1 MPPVVFTFPLAPRHL
16 LHEAVGQIQIFV
28 ERTMTDN
35 GLTDLFVT
43 QYKTLLKM
51 RLQQTSSML
60 RGKVEEGYHAGAK
73 MASPLNLVSAMAM
86 KTPEGRFAPKT
97 NTPADYQRRWVMPID
112 KEGDQ
117 LVDNFDQ
124 LKTPIDPK
132 SKLVERASAAVARS
146 WDDEII
152 RAATA
157 AATIG
162 VDVGSLTT
170 EAFDTAHFQ
179 IASNFGASAAVG
191 LTVAKLNEARRIL
204 EKYHNAEELNAGLCT
219 AVIGSS
225 QHADLRNQA
234 LVTSN
239 EFNKNGGILVDGNV
253 TKFMGFN
260 IVQSERLAVA
270 SNVRSVLVFVKS
282 GIYLGIWQDI
292 KTQVFQRSD
301 LSSNPWDISTIVSY
315 GATRTENGK
324 VIEVLCADTTG
335 ADITP

>member
-1 MPPVVFTFPLAPRHL
+1 MADT
-16 LHEAVGQIQIFV
+16 
-28 ERTMTDN
+28 

-51 RLQQTSSML
+51 KLQQTASML

-73 MASPLNLVSAMAM
+73 MASPINLVSAMAL
-86 KTPEGRFAPKT
+86 KTPEGRFAPKV
-97 NTPADYQRRWVMPID
+97 NTPADYQRRWVMPVD

-117 LVDNFDQ
+117 LVDSFDQ

-132 SKLVERASAAVARS
+132 SKLVERAAAAVARA

-157 AATIG
+157 TAVIG
-162 VDVGSLTT
+162 ADVGSLTT
-170 EAFDTAHFQ
+170 EAWSGYSV
-179 IASNFGASAAVG
+179 ASTFGASAAVG

-204 EKYHNAEELNAGLCT
+204 EKNHNADELNAGGGTL
-219 AVIGSS
+219 VIGSS

-239 EFNKNGGILVDGNV
+239 EFNRNGGVLVDGNV

-270 SNVRSVLVFVKS
+270 SNVRTCLVFVKS

-301 LSSNPWDISTIVSY
+301 LSSNPWDISTVVSF
-315 GATRTENGK
+315 GATRTELGK
-324 VIEVLCADTTG
+324 VVEILCADTSG
-335 ADITP
+335 ADITV

>member
-1 MPPVVFTFPLAPRHL
+1 MADT
-16 LHEAVGQIQIFV
+16 
-28 ERTMTDN
+28 

-51 RLQQTSSML
+51 KLQQTSSML

-73 MASPLNLVSAMAM
+73 MASPINLVSAMAM
-86 KTPEGRFAPKT
+86 KTPEGRFAPKV
-97 NTPADYQRRWVMPID
+97 NTPADYSRRWVMPID

-132 SKLVERASAAVARS
+132 SKLVERAAAAVARS

-157 AATIG
+157 ASVIG
-162 VDVGSLTT
+162 ADVGSLTT
-170 EAFDTAHFQ
+170 EAFTSTYQ
-179 IASNFGASAAVG
+179 VASTFGASAAVG

-204 EKYHNAEELNAGLCT
+204 EKNHNAEELNAGLAT

-239 EFNKNGGILVDGNV
+239 EFNRNGGVLVDGNV

-270 SNVRSVLVFVKS
+270 ANVRSVLVFVKS

-292 KTQVFQRSD
+292 KTQVFQRAD
-301 LSSNPWDISTIVSY
+301 LSSNPWDISTVVSY
-315 GATRTENGK
+315 GATRTELGK
-324 VIEVLCADTTG
+324 VVEILCADTTG

>member
-1 MPPVVFTFPLAPRHL
+1 MADT
-16 LHEAVGQIQIFV
+16 
-28 ERTMTDN
+28 

-51 RLQQTSSML
+51 KLQQSMSML

-73 MASPLNLVSAMAM
+73 LASPINLVSAMAL
-86 KTPEGRFAPKT
+86 KTPEGRFSPKT
-97 NTPADYQRRWVMPID
+97 NIAADYTRRWVMPID

-117 LVDNFDQ
+117 LVDAFDQ

-132 SKLVERASAAVARS
+132 SQLVARAAAAVARS
-146 WDDEII
+146 LDDEII

-162 VDVGSLTT
+162 TDVGSLTT
-170 EAFDTAHFQ
+170 EAFS
-179 IASNFGASAAVG
+179 ASHQVAAAFGASAAVG
-191 LTVAKLNEARRIL
+191 LTVAKMNEARRIL
-204 EKYHNAEELNAGLCT
+204 EKNQNNAEMESGMVTLVMGAT
-219 AVIGSS
+219 

-239 EFNKNGGILVDGNV
+239 EFAKNGGILVDGNV
-253 TKFMGFN
+253 TRFMGFN
-260 IVQSERLAVA
+260 IVQSQRLAVA
-270 SNVRSVLVFVKS
+270 ANVRSCLVFVKS

-292 KTQVFQRSD
+292 KTQIFQRSD
-301 LSSNPWDISTIVSY
+301 LSSNPWDISTVVSF
-315 GATRTENGK
+315 GATRTEAGK
-324 VIEVLCADTTG
+324 VIEILCADTSG